1 MSVINIF
8 RAKSK
13 PKDRFELLMRPHIEG
28 LYRFAYRLTQTQNG
42 AEELVQQL
50 LTKLYPKINQLES
63 IEKLKPWLSRTL
75 YNLFVDTF
83 RKNQVEAAIFV
94 TGDISDEIAS
104 SSMTPAAHTSNE
116 QIKQQL
122 HSAIQQLNPDQR
134 AVVMLHDAE
143 GYTLSELENIL
154 QTPIGTLKSRLNRAR
169 NRLQKL
175 LPMEPF
181 DEQPRVKGRKEII
194 S

>member
-8 RAKSK
+8 HAKSK
-13 PKDRFELLMRPHIEG
+13 PKDRFELLIRPHVDG
-28 LYRFAYRLTQTQNG
+28 LYRFAFRLAQSRSD

-50 LTKLYPKINQLES
+50 LTKLYPKLDQLES
-63 IEKLKPWLSRTL
+63 IEKLRPWLSRAL
-75 YNLFVDTF
+75 YNLFVDSF
-83 RKNQVEAAIFV
+83 RKSQVEAAIFV

-122 HSAIQQLNPDQR
+122 YSAIQQLNPDQR

-143 GYTLSELENIL
+143 GYTLSELEGIL
-154 QTPIGTLKSRLNRAR
+154 QTPIGTLKSRLSRAR
-169 NRLQKL
+169 NHLQKL
-175 LPMEPF
+175 LAMEPF
-181 DEQPRVKGRKEII
+181 DERPRVKGRKEII